1 MEDHGVGYSLSGLV
15 AQMRE
20 NDDTWQQGEVT
31 VKLAKAYGYCWGV
44 ERAVRMAY
52 EARNANPDKKLY
64 ITNEIIHN
72 PEVNQRL
79 RELDIEIFEDD
90 ADGKD
95 YGRISDGDV
104 VIFPAFGATV
114 QEMQLFKDKN
124 VKMVD
129 TTCPWVAKVWNSV
142 DQHARKNYTS
152 VIHGKYSHEET
163 IATASFADT
172 YVIVRDLAE
181 AQMVCEYITQGGDK
195 EAFLQHFKKAV
206 SKGFDPD
213 RDLQRVGLANQTTM
227 LKGETQEIG
236 KMLERTI
243 MAKYGPSE
251 LNNHF
256 MLMDTICDATQ
267 ERQDAMYE
275 IIDDSSINMMLVVG
289 GFNSSNTSHLQ
300 EIAEHKGLP
309 SFWVDSAARID
320 VEHNKV
326 LHKTGWGE
334 LKETSNW
341 LPEGPLTIAVTSGA
355 STPDRA
361 VEEVLDRVFR
371 IKDPSFSGIAPR
383 ACKAVEVP
391 DEDH

>member
-300 EIAEHKGLP
+300 VG
-309 SFWVDSAARID
+309 RI
-320 VEHNKV
+320 VICRMHN
-326 LHKTGWGE
+326 
-334 LKETSNW
+334 
-341 LPEGPLTIAVTSGA
+341 
-355 STPDRA
+355 
-361 VEEVLDRVFR
+361 
-371 IKDPSFSGIAPR
+371 AP
-383 ACKAVEVP
+383 
-391 DEDH
+391 